1 MAARKILIV
10 DDEKDILALF
20 STVLESHGY
29 SVTTAMT
36 ARDALAKN
44 QATYHH
50 LALLDIGLPDMQGTD
65 LLQKMRISNPDMIII
80 MITANPELKTAINA
94 INYGADGYIV
104 KPVSNNDL
112 VATIE
117 KKLRFQE
124 EARQL
129 TDEKVSEWLESRLS
143 RPDLENTG

>member
-10 DDEKDILALF
+10 DDEKDILTLF

-44 QATYHH
+44 QAAYHH

-65 LLQKMRISNPDMIII
+65 LLRKMRISNPDMIII

-94 INYGADGYIV
+94 LNYGADGYIV
-104 KPVSNNDL
+104 KPVSNKDL

-124 EARQL
+124 EAHQL
-129 TDEKVSEWLESRLS
+129 TDEKVSEWLENRLS
-143 RPDLENTG
+143 RLDLENTG